1 MEKVKTEMKASTEKC
16 SEQEVLWNKDAKT
29 TVVKINERYLLG
41 SLLYKVTSI
50 IKLYQYFSFNQKWIH
65 GKGLSEH

>member
-1 MEKVKTEMKASTEKC
+1 MKASTEKC

-50 IKLYQYFSFNQKWIH
+50 IKLYQYFSFNHKWIH